1 MSILFP
7 AGLMLGFLALV
18 GWIIY
23 AAHVAEKKRTEE
35 LQRVADELA
44 FEFLPLGDSSLFQSL
59 GQFHLLSQGHS
70 KRLWNLLRGTTHDL
84 EVAIFDYRYT
94 IGSGKHKQTRNH
106 TVISFR
112 FAGQPLPQF
121 SLRPENFADKIGG
134 WFGYQDI
141 DFDTH
146 PAFSKQYWLR
156 GTNVEATRALFT
168 TTVLDYFQKNPGLT
182 TEASGNTLLF
192 YRHSSLLK
200 PQEVRSF
207 MEQGFGVLMQFHP
220 MGE

>member
-1 MSILFP
+1 MGFLFP
-7 AGLMLGFLALV
+7 AGLLIGFLALA
-18 GWIIY
+18 GWIGY
-23 AAHVAEKKRTEE
+23 THHVAEKKRTEE
-35 LQRVADELA
+35 LQRVANELA
-44 FEFLPLGDSSLFQSL
+44 FEFLPLGDASLTQSL
-59 GQFHLLSQGHS
+59 GQFHLFSQGHG

-112 FAGQPLPQF
+112 FTGEPLPQF
-121 SLRPENFADKIGG
+121 SLRPENFADKVGG

-156 GTNVEATRALFT
+156 GANEQAVRALFT
-168 TTVLDYFQKNPGLT
+168 TAVLEYFQQNPGLT
-182 TEASGNTLLF
+182 TEASGNILLF
-192 YRHSSLLK
+192 YRHWSLLK

-207 MEQGFGVLMQFHP
+207 MEQGFGILTQFHT
-220 MGE
+220 MS